1 MIPTLNVLLDA
12 LTGRN
17 PTKSIQNQTKSI
29 TQKQINNTGICKIL
43 FRFCSISRRRRSP
56 RKKL

>member
-1 MIPTLNVLLDA
+1 MTLLGGA
-12 LTGRN
+12 LTGRTNGHSKRSGEKN

-43 FRFCSISRRRRSP
+43 DRFCWISAR
-56 RKKL
+56 